1 MGERAY
7 LLGHPVSHSKSPV
20 MYRAAFEALGLD
32 WTYEL
37 LDCSDGGD
45 ARALIEARDYLFLN
59 ITMPHKPLA
68 FKCATHPTAAASL
81 ARGANLL
88 VVEEGG
94 LFADNTDGVGCT
106 DYLQRRGCGFSGA
119 RVAVCGTGPTACAIL
134 HAAAAA
140 GAARAALIGR
150 DGSRAQARLDGY
162 RAAASE
168 LAGEPSSA
176 AGPFAQM
183 ALDEPLPPS
192 EFAAFS
198 YDAASDELARA
209 DLIVDATS
217 LGMNESDPAPFDTAL
232 LSPRQTVFD
241 VVYGHGET
249 ALVKA
254 ARALGCAVY
263 DGEGMLVAQAV
274 AVMRRVCAACG
285 VSAGDA
291 DLFAV
296 MARAAGFSALENV

>member
-1 MGERAY
+1 
-7 LLGHPVSHSKSPV
+7 

-37 LDCSDGGD
+37 LDCSDGGN

-68 FKCATHPTAAASL
+68 FECATHPTAAASL

-94 LFADNTDGVGCT
+94 LFADNTDGIGCT
-106 DYLQRRGCGFSGA
+106 DYLRRRGIGFPGA

-140 GAARAALIGR
+140 GAARVALIGR

-168 LAGEPSSA
+168 LAGEPIRSA
-176 AGPFAQM
+176 ASPLART
-183 ALDEPLPPS
+183 APDEPLPSS

-217 LGMNESDPAPFDTAL
+217 LGMNEGDPAPFDTAL

-254 ARALGCAVY
+254 ARTIGCAVY

-274 AVMRRVCAACG
+274 AGMQRVCTACG
-285 VSAGDA
+285 VSADDV

-296 MARAAGFSALENV
+296 MARAAGFSALADV